1 PQPENHESSRKKRVA
16 RGAGVEVQEINR
28 VLKMH
33 IQMAGMM
40 KKMGKGKGGLLGKM
54 MGMGG
59 GAGMP
64 SAEEMEK
71 MQAELAQMD
80 PDAVPPELKERAS
93 GKMPKMPA
101 GLPGMGG
108 GMPGLPGLGGK
119 GGLPGLGGG
128 GGFKGLPGFAKKKK

>member
-1 PQPENHESSRKKRVA
+1 
-16 RGAGVEVQEINR
+16 
-28 VLKMH
+28 MH
-33 IQMAGMM
+33 LQMAGMM

-64 SAEEMEK
+64 SADEMEK

-80 PDAVPPELKERAS
+80 PASIPPELKDLAD
-93 GKMPKMPA
+93 GKMPKMPS

-108 GMPGLPGLGGK
+108 GLPGLPGLGGK

-128 GGFKGLPGFAKKKK
+128 FKGLPGLVKKKK